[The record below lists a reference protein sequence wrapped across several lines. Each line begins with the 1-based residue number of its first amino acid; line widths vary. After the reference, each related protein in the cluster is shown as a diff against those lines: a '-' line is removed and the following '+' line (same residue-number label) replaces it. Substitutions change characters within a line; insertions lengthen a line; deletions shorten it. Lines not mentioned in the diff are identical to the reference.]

1 MFEHDTGGRFF
12 IVRGPNLKN
21 YYAKTIKYRDLSLW
35 HLLPNA
41 MHYMEKINQTLKTFA
56 LINKARVNH

>member
-41 MHYMEKINQTLKTFA
+41 MHYMEK
-56 LINKARVNH
+56 NKSNIENVCAN